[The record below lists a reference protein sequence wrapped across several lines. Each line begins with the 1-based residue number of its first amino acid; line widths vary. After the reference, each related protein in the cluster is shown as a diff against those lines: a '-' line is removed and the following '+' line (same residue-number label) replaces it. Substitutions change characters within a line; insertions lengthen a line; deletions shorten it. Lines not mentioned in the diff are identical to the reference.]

1 MRKDAAPH
9 ELVAHGLD
17 PRRKRLA
24 RHPAVT
30 AAGGP
35 TQALQPPPTQLRP
48 AVGWCAIG
56 ATEHSLLLLRAA
68 PLCDVRDPT
77 HAAVHCVRLGIILG
91 PIVPTRKRPIDI
103 SLRQWWRWAARLG
116 QEGRRRRWWRRV
128 ALTRSQPFLAQQHL
142 EIDGHFGGYHPPW
155 RDQKKHKDQLRT
167 SVSEATHGVLCMK
180 KRTAAHCSLQGL
192 GCSVA
197 SGRARWTLQKSR
209 RRICSDI
216 YINNHPL
223 LMRLEAPLR
232 KQAQHPSPARA
243 GAISAWRDWHA

>member
-128 ALTRSQPFLAQQHL
+128 ALTRS
-142 EIDGHFGGYHPPW
+142 
-155 RDQKKHKDQLRT
+155 
-167 SVSEATHGVLCMK
+167 
-180 KRTAAHCSLQGL
+180 
-192 GCSVA
+192 
-197 SGRARWTLQKSR
+197 
-209 RRICSDI
+209 
-216 YINNHPL
+216 
-223 LMRLEAPLR
+223 
-232 KQAQHPSPARA
+232 
-243 GAISAWRDWHA
+243 